1 MTAKT
6 TAKTTQDLSP
16 HRHISFTAHYTGYIW
31 YLLGISHER
40 LATSKGKQLAT
51 LLYPFESVA
60 EKLVGHSVRST
71 LKLRHRLLDQRLE
84 QLISQH
90 PDLQVIE
97 IAAGLSPRGWR
108 FRQKY
113 PAIRY
118 VEVDLPAMAT
128 IKREAL
134 KPIDPQAKVYGC
146 DIFSEQFQQILTQD
160 LDPTRPLAVLS
171 EGLINYFSKDLIGQ
185 LSQILSKEF
194 QSFPKAYFISDL
206 YPEPTHQLA
215 KIIWNSSKLL
225 KFLSKSEFQF
235 YFTSPQEATDFFKM
249 HGFKTVYIRQAS
261 SFEQPEEQTHLGD
274 IVWIVDAQ
282 V

>member
-1 MTAKT
+1 MNTKTA
-6 TAKTTQDLSP
+6 QDLSP

-51 LLYPFESVA
+51 LLHPFETLA
-60 EKLVGHSVRST
+60 EKFVGHSVRST
-71 LKLRHRLLDQRLE
+71 LKLRHRLIDQRLE
-84 QLISQH
+84 QLIAQH
-90 PDLQVIE
+90 PNIQIIE

-113 PAIRY
+113 SGINY
-118 VEVDLPAMAT
+118 IEVDLPVMAAT
-128 IKREAL
+128 KSEAL
-134 KPIDPQAKVYGC
+134 MPIEPDAKVYGC
-146 DIFSEQFQQILTQD
+146 DIFSDQFQQILRQD
-160 LDPTRPLAVLS
+160 LDPTRPIVVLS

-185 LSQILSKEF
+185 LSQILSTAFK
-194 QSFPKAYFISDL
+194 QFPQGYFISDL
-206 YPEPTHQLA
+206 YPEPTHRLA
-215 KIIWNSSKLL
+215 KVIWHSSKLL

-235 YFTSPQEATDFFKM
+235 YFISPQEAANFFEAN
-249 HGFKTVYIRQAS
+249 GFKTAHIRQAS
-261 SFEQPEEQTHLGD
+261 NYEHPEEQNHLGD

>member
-1 MTAKT
+1 MNTKTA
-6 TAKTTQDLSP
+6 QDLSP

-51 LLYPFESVA
+51 LLHPFETLA
-60 EKLVGHSVRST
+60 EKFVGHSVRST
-71 LKLRHRLLDQRLE
+71 LKLRHRLIDQRLE
-84 QLISQH
+84 QLIAQH
-90 PDLQVIE
+90 PNIQIIE

-113 PAIRY
+113 SGISY
-118 VEVDLPAMAT
+118 IEVDLPAMAAT
-128 IKREAL
+128 KSEAL
-134 KPIDPQAKVYGC
+134 MPIEPDAKVYGC
-146 DIFSEQFQQILTQD
+146 DIFSEQFQQILRQD
-160 LDPTRPLAVLS
+160 LDPTRPIVVLS

-185 LSQILSKEF
+185 LSQILSTAFK
-194 QSFPKAYFISDL
+194 QFPQGYFISDL
-206 YPEPTHQLA
+206 YPEPTHRLA
-215 KIIWNSSKLL
+215 KVIWHSSKLL

-235 YFTSPQEATDFFKM
+235 YFTNPQEAANFFEAN
-249 HGFKTVYIRQAS
+249 GFKTAHIRQGS
-261 SFEQPEEQTHLGD
+261 NYEHPEEQNHLGD